1 MLSLGRSTPLDPAEN
16 EPEERPRDPRVVGL
30 RAIRAY
36 SLESVERHRL
46 QLWIVSAV
54 LLVSVSLGFALLTL
68 WPNVR
73 TASFISPTVLR
84 AGIVLLSLAFCAYA
98 LEKEIQLRKLSKLL
112 WDERVLTAALT
123 GRLHEVSLLLDAGK
137 AMNSML
143 DLPAVLETILGG
155 ATELL
160 AAESGSIM
168 LREGDELV
176 CTAVQ
181 GNEAARDT
189 RVRIGEGIAG
199 RVAADMEPLLIEG
212 RLGDPSAVREK
223 PVDSAVSVPLIHRQ
237 ELLGVLNVN
246 AGLQRSFTEYDLRA
260 MSLFAEQA
268 ASAIAN
274 ARLYE
279 TEQRRVAELVEL
291 DRMKRDFVATVSH
304 ELRTPLT
311 SIVAAAKTAKRSG
324 SEWEQDEFWDIVAR
338 QADRL
343 SGTVEDIL
351 DAAKIDERTNDPG
364 TFRVATDLAS
374 LARIAVADPENAER
388 LVEVEA
394 PASAV
399 GFVDPHAIRRV
410 LDELVDNA
418 CRYGSPPVRVVVTE
432 DDDHVVITVSDR
444 GPGVPAHSRERIFE
458 RFSRLDRDRDQP
470 GIGLGL
476 PIVRALVR
484 SSGGDIRAEDAP
496 EGGAAFVVSLP
507 RREEVAA

>member
-1 MLSLGRSTPLDPAEN
+1 MSAADT
-16 EPEERPRDPRVVGL
+16 EPEGEPAARRREARVVGL
-30 RAIRAY
+30 RGVRAH

-54 LLVSVSLGFALLTL
+54 LLVSVSLGFAALTL
-68 WPNVR
+68 WPDVR
-73 TASFISPTVLR
+73 TASFISPSVLR
-84 AGIVLLSLAFCAYA
+84 AGIVLLSVAFCAYA
-98 LEKEIQLRKLSKLL
+98 LEKEIQLRRLSKLL

-123 GRLHEVSLLLDAGK
+123 GRLHEVSLLLEAGK

-143 DLPAVLETILGG
+143 DLPVVLETILGG

-160 AAESGSIM
+160 GAGSGSIM

-181 GNEAARDT
+181 GNEAARAS
-189 RVRIGEGIAG
+189 RIRIGEGIAG
-199 RVAADMEPLLIEG
+199 RVAADLEPLLIEG
-212 RLGDPSAVREK
+212 RLGDVREK

-246 AGLQRSFTEYDLRA
+246 AGLERSFTEYDLRA

-279 TEQRRVAELVEL
+279 SEQQRVAELVEL

-311 SIVAAAKTAKRSG
+311 SIVAAAKTAKRAG
-324 SEWEQDEFWDIVAR
+324 SEAEQDEFWEIVER

-343 SGTVEDIL
+343 TGTVEDIL
-351 DAAKIDERTNDPG
+351 DAAKLDERTNDPG
-364 TFRVATDLAS
+364 AFRVATDLAS
-374 LARIAVADPENAER
+374 LARIAASDPEMAER
-388 LVEVEA
+388 AVQVEA
-394 PASAV
+394 PSSSIA
-399 GFVDPHAIRRV
+399 FVDPHAIRRV
-410 LDELVDNA
+410 LDELIDNA
-418 CRYGSPPVRVVVTE
+418 CRYAAPPIRVVVTE
-432 DDDHVVITVSDR
+432 DAERVVITVLDQ

-484 SSGGDIRAEDAP
+484 SSGGEIHAEDAP
-496 EGGAAFVVSLP
+496 GGGAAFVVTLP
-507 RREEVAA
+507 RGEVVAA

>member
-1 MLSLGRSTPLDPAEN
+1 MSAADT
-16 EPEERPRDPRVVGL
+16 EPEGGPAARRREARVVGL
-30 RAIRAY
+30 RGVRAH

-54 LLVSVSLGFALLTL
+54 LLVSVSLGFAFLTL
-68 WPNVR
+68 WPDVR
-73 TASFISPTVLR
+73 TASFISPSVLR
-84 AGIVLLSLAFCAYA
+84 AGIVLLSVAFCAYA
-98 LEKEIQLRKLSKLL
+98 LEKEIQLRRLSKLL

-123 GRLHEVSLLLDAGK
+123 GRLHEVSLLLEAGK

-143 DLPAVLETILGG
+143 DLPVVLETILGG

-160 AAESGSIM
+160 GAGSGSIM

-181 GNEAARDT
+181 GNEAARDS
-189 RVRIGEGIAG
+189 RIRIGEGIAG
-199 RVAADMEPLLIEG
+199 RVAADLEPLLIEG
-212 RLGDPSAVREK
+212 RLGDVREK

-246 AGLQRSFTEYDLRA
+246 AGLERSFTEYDLRA

-279 TEQRRVAELVEL
+279 TEQQRVAELVEL

-311 SIVAAAKTAKRSG
+311 SIVAAAKTAKRSF
-324 SEWEQDEFWDIVAR
+324 SEAEQDEFWEIVER

-343 SGTVEDIL
+343 TGTVEDIL
-351 DAAKIDERTNDPG
+351 DAAKLDERTNDPG
-364 TFRVATDLAS
+364 AFRVATDLAS
-374 LARIAVADPENAER
+374 LARIAASDPELADR
-388 LVEVEA
+388 AVQVEA
-394 PASAV
+394 PSSAIA
-399 GFVDPHAIRRV
+399 FVDPHAIRRV
-410 LDELVDNA
+410 LDELIDNA
-418 CRYGSPPVRVVVTE
+418 CRYGARPIRVMVIE
-432 DDDHVVITVSDR
+432 DAERVVITVLDR

-476 PIVRALVR
+476 PIVRALVH
-484 SSGGDIRAEDAP
+484 SSGGEIHVEDAP
-496 EGGAAFVVSLP
+496 GGGAAFVVTLP
-507 RREEVAA
+507 RGEEVAA

>member
-1 MLSLGRSTPLDPAEN
+1 MSAADT
-16 EPEERPRDPRVVGL
+16 EPEGGPAARRREARVVGL
-30 RAIRAY
+30 RGVRAH

-54 LLVSVSLGFALLTL
+54 LLVSVSLGFAFLTL

-73 TASFISPTVLR
+73 TASFISPSVLR
-84 AGIVLLSLAFCAYA
+84 AGIVLLSVAFCAYA
-98 LEKEIQLRKLSKLL
+98 LEKEIQLRRLSKLL

-123 GRLHEVSLLLDAGK
+123 GRLHEVSLLLEAGK

-143 DLPAVLETILGG
+143 DLPVVLETILGG

-160 AAESGSIM
+160 GAESGSIM
-168 LREGDELV
+168 LRDGDELV

-181 GNEAARDT
+181 GNEAARDS
-189 RVRIGEGIAG
+189 RIRIGEGIAG
-199 RVAADMEPLLIEG
+199 RVAADLEPLLIEG
-212 RLGDPSAVREK
+212 RHGASAVREK

-246 AGLQRSFTEYDLRA
+246 AGLERSFTEYDLRA

-279 TEQRRVAELVEL
+279 TEQQRVAELVEL

-311 SIVAAAKTAKRSG
+311 SIVAAAKTAKRSC
-324 SEWEQDEFWDIVAR
+324 SEAEQDEFWEIVER

-351 DAAKIDERTNDPG
+351 DAAKLDERTNDPG
-364 TFRVATDLAS
+364 AFRAATDLAS
-374 LARIAVADPENAER
+374 LARIAATCSKSGER
-388 LVEVEA
+388 VVEVEA

-399 GFVDPHAIRRV
+399 AFVDPHAIRRV
-410 LDELVDNA
+410 LDELIDNA
-418 CRYGSPPVRVVVTE
+418 CRYGAPPVRIVVTE
-432 DDDHVVITVSDR
+432 DAGHVVISVLDR
-444 GPGVPAHSRERIFE
+444 GPGVPASSRERIFE

-484 SSGGDIRAEDAP
+484 GSGGEIHAEEALG
-496 EGGAAFVVSLP
+496 GGAAFVVSLP
-507 RREEVAA
+507 RDEEAAA

>member
-1 MLSLGRSTPLDPAEN
+1 MKAADT
-16 EPEERPRDPRVVGL
+16 EPEGGPAARRREARVVGL
-30 RAIRAY
+30 RGLRAP

-54 LLVSVSLGFALLTL
+54 LLVSVSLGFAFLTL
-68 WPNVR
+68 WPRVR
-73 TASFISPTVLR
+73 TASFISPSVLR
-84 AGIVLLSLAFCAYA
+84 AGIVLLSVAFCAYA
-98 LEKEIQLRKLSKLL
+98 LEKEIQLRRLSKLL

-123 GRLHEVSLLLDAGK
+123 GRLHEVSILLEAGK

-143 DLPAVLETILGG
+143 DLPVVLETILGG

-160 AAESGSIM
+160 GAGSGSIM

-181 GNEAARDT
+181 GNEAARGS
-189 RVRIGEGIAG
+189 RIRIGEGIAG
-199 RVAADMEPLLIEG
+199 RVAADLEPLLIEG
-212 RLGDPSAVREK
+212 RLGDVREK

-237 ELLGVLNVN
+237 ELVGVLNVN
-246 AGLQRSFTEYDLRA
+246 AGLERSFTEYDLRA

-279 TEQRRVAELVEL
+279 TEQQRVAELVEL

-311 SIVAAAKTAKRSG
+311 SIVAAAKTAKRSSC
-324 SEWEQDEFWDIVAR
+324 SESEQDEFWEIVER

-343 SGTVEDIL
+343 TGTVEDIL
-351 DAAKIDERTNDPG
+351 DAAKLDERTNDPG

-374 LARIAVADPENAER
+374 LARIAASDPEIAQG
-388 LVEVEA
+388 VMQVEA
-394 PASAV
+394 PSSAIA
-399 GFVDPHAIRRV
+399 FVDPHAIRRV
-410 LDELVDNA
+410 LDELIDNA
-418 CRYGSPPVRVVVTE
+418 CRYGSPPVRVEVTE
-432 DDDHVVITVSDR
+432 DAEHVVISVLDE
-444 GPGVPAHSRERIFE
+444 GPGVPAHARERIFE

-484 SSGGDIRAEDAP
+484 SSGGEIHAEDAP
-496 EGGAAFVVSLP
+496 GGGAAFVVSLP
-507 RREEVAA
+507 RGEEAAA